1 MDRDRLEHV
10 LPRPTACGT
19 QKRNGFVLW
28 AAALVLVAACG
39 CSVSAP
45 FTKNDFGQAMP
56 ANAPVEEVV
65 RRVNAN
71 IERLQAWR
79 SNDVRISGQSLP
91 VHLGG
96 HIAVEAPRN
105 FRLTAGILGMDEEAD
120 FGSNNDWFWFWVK
133 RGNANGQPSYVY
145 QAKHEDV
152 QNSQMLSQIPFQ
164 PDWLM
169 EALGVVPIDPQHVT
183 LRAEPHSQIVN
194 LISERLSPSG
204 QSIKQV
210 IRVDLRRGIVLSHSL
225 YDINGN
231 LIACARLD
239 KHYPD
244 KATGIPMP
252 HLIALEWP
260 QADLKIN
267 LEIGQIDVNPTSIP
281 PQNWVV
287 PRKPYYPAFDIGAR
301 TRRAAQIAGAT
312 SAPTRDADASSAAPT
327 TGGPPS
333 DFGAPSP
340 VSHASGQGSTPRSTN
355 GGSWPEATGSE
366 EWSKPIE
373 GTPSTSMG
381 TSRANGNPFDRDLA
395 PQSPANVAP
404 ARGPSADDSF
414 SNPATSAGTVS
425 PAGAFSGKSALQSP
439 SGPASNPSAS
449 ASPPSGSPSRNSG
462 DPFEA
467 LPN

>member
-10 LPRPTACGT
+10 SPED
-19 QKRNGFVLW
+19 RNGFVQW
-28 AAALVLVAACG
+28 AFAIALVAASG

-45 FTKNDFGQAMP
+45 FTKNDFGPAMP
-56 ANAPVEEVV
+56 VNAPVEEVV

-120 FGSNNDWFWFWVK
+120 FGSNSDWFWFWVK

-183 LRAEPHSQIVN
+183 LRAEPHSQSVN

-301 TRRAAQIAGAT
+301 TRRAAQIARAA
-312 SAPTRDADASSAAPT
+312 SAPTRDADASAAAPAT
-327 TGGPPS
+327 DGPPT

-340 VSHASGQGSTPRSTN
+340 VSHAGAQTPSPRSQN
-355 GGSWPEATGSE
+355 AGSWPEGASNE
-366 EWSKPIE
+366 VWSKPLE

-381 TSRANGNPFDRDLA
+381 TSRTNGNPFDRNLT
-395 PQSPANVAP
+395 PQSPANVSP
-404 ARGPSADDSF
+404 ARGPSVDDPF
-414 SNPATSAGTVS
+414 SNPAGSAGT
-425 PAGAFSGKSALQSP
+425 ASP
-439 SGPASNPSAS
+439 SGALSGTSAPQTLSGPTSIPSVS
-449 ASPPSGSPSRNSG
+449 ASPPAGGPSKNSG

>member
-10 LPRPTACGT
+10 LPRPTERRM
-19 QKRNGFVLW
+19 QNSNGFVPW
-28 AAALVLVAACG
+28 IAALVLLAASG
-39 CSVSAP
+39 CPVSGP

-91 VHLGG
+91 VHLSG

-120 FGSNNDWFWFWVK
+120 FGSNSDWFWFWVK

-183 LRAEPHSQIVN
+183 LQAERHSQVVN
-194 LISERLSPSG
+194 LMSERLSPSG
-204 QSIKQV
+204 QSIKKV
-210 IRVDLRRGIVLSHSL
+210 ISVDLRRGIVLSHSL

-231 LIACARLD
+231 LIARARLD

-244 KATGIPMP
+244 KATNLLMP
-252 HLIALEWP
+252 HLIVLEWP

-267 LEIGQIDVNPTSIP
+267 LEIGQTDVNPTSIP

-301 TRRAAQIAGAT
+301 ARKAAQIAGAT
-312 SAPTRDADASSAAPT
+312 SAPTRDADASSAAPA

-340 VSHASGQGSTPRSTN
+340 VSHAGGQASSLRSKN
-355 GGSWPEATGSE
+355 AGSWPESTGSE

-373 GTPSTSMG
+373 GTPSTSIG
-381 TSRANGNPFDRDLA
+381 ASRANGNPFDRDLA
-395 PQSPANVAP
+395 PQAP
-404 ARGPSADDSF
+404 TNLPPTRGPSTDDPF
-414 SNPATSAGTVS
+414 PNPAANPRAASPGTL
-425 PAGAFSGKSALQSP
+425 SGRSTLQSP
-439 SGPASNPSAS
+439 SGPASIPSAS
-449 ASPPSGSPSRNSG
+449 ASPPSGSPSKNSG

>member
-10 LPRPTACGT
+10 SPRPTACGT
-19 QKRNGFVLW
+19 QNRNGFVLW
-28 AAALVLVAACG
+28 ASAIVLVAACG
-39 CSVSAP
+39 CVSAP
-45 FTKNDFGQAMP
+45 FTKNDFGPAMP

-120 FGSNNDWFWFWVK
+120 FGSNSDWFWFWVK

-183 LRAEPHSQIVN
+183 LRAEPHGQIVN
-194 LISERLSPSG
+194 LMSERLSPSG
-204 QSIKQV
+204 QSIKKV

-244 KATGIPMP
+244 KATGLPMP

-301 TRRAAQIAGAT
+301 TRRAAQIARAT
-312 SAPTRDADASSAAPT
+312 SAPTRDADASAAAPAT
-327 TGGPPS
+327 DGPPT

-340 VSHASGQGSTPRSTN
+340 VSHAGEHTSSPRSKN
-355 GGSWPEATGSE
+355 AGSWPESTGSE

-373 GTPSTSMG
+373 GVPSTPTG
-381 TSRANGNPFDRDLA
+381 TSRADGNPFDRDLA
-395 PQSPANVAP
+395 PQAPANVPP
-404 ARGPSADDSF
+404 ARGPSADNPF
-414 SNPATSAGTVS
+414 SNPMTDAGTAS
-425 PAGAFSGKSALQSP
+425 PVGTSSTKSALQSP
-439 SGPASNPSAS
+439 SGPVSAPPAF
-449 ASPPSGSPSRNSG
+449 ASPPSRTSD
-462 DPFEA
+462 DPFGA